1 MTATLVTQ
9 RLRALGVRALPR
21 GSRPSTRANPA
32 QLTERELD
40 VLALLSE
47 DLRNAEIAARLYLST
62 RTVDH
67 HVSAILGKLGA
78 RSRAEA
84 GRQAARMGIVHPQD
98 RQPATPS

>member
-1 MTATLVTQ
+1 
-9 RLRALGVRALPR
+9 
-21 GSRPSTRANPA
+21 
-32 QLTERELD
+32 LTERELD
-40 VLALLSE
+40 VLALICE
-47 DLRNAEIAARLYLST
+47 DLRNSEIAERLYLST

-84 GRQAARMGIVHPQD
+84 GRHAARLGILQPQD